1 MSNAPLD
8 ALQFPIGRFEW
19 IDTLSAK
26 EIKLLTQEIRNFP
39 TALEALVQTFSPKDF
54 KKKYRPGGWQIG
66 QLIHHLADSHMH
78 CYIRFKQALT
88 HDTPAIMDYDQDQWA
103 TLPDAVNVDIK
114 SSLMILKGVHQRWAN
129 LIESLDPQ
137 KLERQYYHPSRD
149 KYYPLT
155 TVLALYAWHGKHHM
169 AHIQNTP

>member
-1 MSNAPLD
+1 
-8 ALQFPIGRFEW
+8 
-19 IDTLSAK
+19 
-26 EIKLLTQEIRNFP
+26 
-39 TALEALVQTFSPKDF
+39 
-54 KKKYRPGGWQIG
+54 
-66 QLIHHLADSHMH
+66 MH

-88 HDTPAIMDYDQDQWA
+88 HDTTAIMDYDQDQWA

-137 KLERQYYHPSRD
+137 KLKRQYYHPSRD

-169 AHIQNTP
+169 AHIQNTA